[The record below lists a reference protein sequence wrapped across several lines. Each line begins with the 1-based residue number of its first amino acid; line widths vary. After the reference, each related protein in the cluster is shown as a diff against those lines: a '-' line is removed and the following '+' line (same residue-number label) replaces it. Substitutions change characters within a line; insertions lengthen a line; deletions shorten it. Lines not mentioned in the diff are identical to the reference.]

1 MICEEGETASHGWEG
16 QNHRQACRAQPRT
29 EGAGAET
36 LALTLLASSPR
47 PSPEQVS
54 LGG

>member
-1 MICEEGETASHGWEG
+1 MICEEEETASQGWEG
-16 QNHRQACRAQPRT
+16 QKHTQACRAQLRT

-36 LALTLLASSPR
+36 LALTLALAPH
-47 PSPEQVS
+47 PSPKQVS